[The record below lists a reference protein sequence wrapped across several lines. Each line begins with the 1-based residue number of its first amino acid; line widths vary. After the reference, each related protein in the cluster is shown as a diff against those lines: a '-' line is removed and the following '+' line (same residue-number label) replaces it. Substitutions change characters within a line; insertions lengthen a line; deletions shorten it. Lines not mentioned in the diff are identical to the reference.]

1 MLRTNEGG
9 VLLLHGLG
17 RTAGSMRT
25 LAAAARRAG
34 YSVCSPAYP
43 ARRRSLPAITAYLAP
58 KVAAFA
64 AECDGPL
71 HIVTHSLG
79 GLVARSL
86 ILAHRP
92 ARLGRVVM
100 LAPPNAGSEI
110 ADLLYRVRLN
120 RLFLGPVGAHVRT
133 MRLAEDEA
141 LLGPVDFELGI
152 IAGSRPLDPV
162 FPRLIV
168 PRPNDGKVAVAATH
182 VEGMA
187 DHIVLP
193 VSHTLMV
200 YDRRVVVQAMAFLG
214 TGSFQR

>member
-1 MLRTNEGG
+1 MKGS
-9 VLLLHGLG
+9 VILLHGLG
-17 RTAGSMRT
+17 RTAGSTRT

-34 YSVCSPAYP
+34 YTTFAPGYP
-43 ARRRSLPAITAYLAP
+43 GRHRSIAAIVAQLAP
-58 KVAAFA
+58 KIAAFA

-100 LAPPNAGSEI
+100 LAPPHAGSEI

-120 RLFLGPVGAHVRT
+120 RLFLGPVGAHLRT
-133 MRLAEDEA
+133 ARLAEDEA
-141 LLGPVDFELGI
+141 LLGPIDFELGI

-193 VSHTLMV
+193 VSHTLMI
-200 YDRRVVVQAMAFLG
+200 YDRRVVAQVMAFLEI
-214 TGSFQR
+214 GSFQR